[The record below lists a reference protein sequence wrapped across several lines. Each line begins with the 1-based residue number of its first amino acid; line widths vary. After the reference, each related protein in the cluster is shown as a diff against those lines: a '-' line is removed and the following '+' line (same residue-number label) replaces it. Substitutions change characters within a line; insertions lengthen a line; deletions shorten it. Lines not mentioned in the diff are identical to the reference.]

1 MVYQKITCSLLFC
14 IVSLLISF
22 TAGCSHQKKISESR
36 IVLSSFF
43 PVHITL
49 LNLLK
54 DVPGIKSAMLTGKGS
69 GCLHDYQLTP
79 ADMSKLEKSDCI
91 VINGAGMESFMDDY
105 LHKRSDI
112 PIIDASANN
121 TLLHDDGKTI
131 TFDSRHDHDHSHHHG
146 HDHNHNNHHNHET
159 VNPHVWLSPSQ
170 YIIQIQTITS
180 GLCSWD
186 TANAALYKQNS
197 DAYIAR
203 IGNLKDDL
211 DSLLR
216 DITHRDLITFHSAFN
231 YLASDYNLTVRAVI
245 QQEPGQEP
253 SATELIELIKTIKF
267 HNIKSVFVEPQ
278 YRSKTAEVLSRE
290 TGVRIDTLDP
300 VVTGD
305 LNPDAY
311 VNAMLKNGRVLH
323 SALSEKP
330 Q

>member
-1 MVYQKITCSLLFC
+1 MVYRKIIYSLFAC
-14 IVSLLISF
+14 TISLLISF
-22 TAGCSHQKKISESR
+22 SAGCSHKKKTTGSR
-36 IVLSSFF
+36 TVLSSFY

-54 DVPGIKSAMLTGKGS
+54 EVPGIESTILTGKGS

-79 ADMSKLEKSDCI
+79 ADMSKLEKADCI
-91 VINGAGMESFMDDY
+91 VINGAGMESFMDDF

-112 PIIDASANN
+112 TIIDASADN
-121 TLLHDDGKTI
+121 TLLHDDEKTVS
-131 TFDSRHDHDHSHHHG
+131 FDSRHDHDHHH
-146 HDHNHNNHHNHET
+146 HET

-186 TANAALYKQNS
+186 TANAALYRKNS
-197 DAYIAR
+197 DDYITR
-203 IGNLKDDL
+203 VRKMKDDL

-216 DITHRDLITFHSAFN
+216 DIAHRDIITFHSAFN
-231 YLASDYNLTVRAVI
+231 YFASDYNLTVRAVI

-253 SATELIELIKTIKF
+253 SAAELIELIKIIKS
-267 HNIKSVFVEPQ
+267 HNIRSVFVEPQ
-278 YRSKTAEVLSRE
+278 YRSKTADVLSRE
-290 TGVRIDTLDP
+290 TAIRVDTLDP
-300 VVTGD
+300 VVTGN

-311 VNAMLKNGRVLH
+311 INAMLKNGQVLH
-323 SALSEKP
+323 AALSGDP